1 MKFFKIV
8 KPRTTAIIER
18 FGKYNRTLTSGPHFY
33 IPYIEKVA
41 HTVSLKETA
50 IIITQQEV
58 ITKDSVEMKIDG
70 ALYCQIID
78 PYTASYECENAFN
91 FVEKMAKSVLR
102 SEIGQTTLDDT
113 LHERKKLNKR
123 LLEDIKSAADR
134 WGIEVKRYEIK
145 TIMIDDLF
153 LGLMSRENQSERYR
167 SEKQIEAESI
177 RIETINNA
185 ERERMKI
192 INESMA
198 QGKSDYLEL
207 KGLANKVEA
216 IKSKLDNNEVDSSYL
231 SFKLKNDLV
240 DSFEGLANSDK
251 KLFLK
256 KDLSDF
262 EQLFESLN
270 KKFDGKE
277 NK

>member
-1 MKFFKIV
+1 
-8 KPRTTAIIER
+8 
-18 FGKYNRTLTSGPHFY
+18 
-33 IPYIEKVA
+33 
-41 HTVSLKETA
+41 
-50 IIITQQEV
+50 
-58 ITKDSVEMKIDG
+58 
-70 ALYCQIID
+70 
-78 PYTASYECENAFN
+78 
-91 FVEKMAKSVLR
+91 
-102 SEIGQTTLDDT
+102 
-113 LHERKKLNKR
+113 
-123 LLEDIKSAADR
+123 
-134 WGIEVKRYEIK
+134 
-145 TIMIDDLF
+145 
-153 LGLMSRENQSERYR
+153 
-167 SEKQIEAESI
+167 
-177 RIETINNA
+177 
-185 ERERMKI
+185 MKI